1 VAARLGNLA
10 VPLDLAG
17 LLVEAG
23 AADPDAVERAL
34 ARQREVGG
42 ALDTALL
49 ELGVVDD
56 GTVALFLSRASGLP
70 PPPAGAVDPDP
81 RARRVFPARVAE
93 RHALAPFRLDG
104 QELSLLAAHPVD
116 LAALD
121 ELSFMLSLRLVPYV
135 AAEWRVRELQSRLYG
150 AALPERL
157 AAVAEGV
164 RRAAR
169 AAEAAPA
176 ATPAPVADPPPPETP
191 EFAVAAPAAEAAP
204 VNEPPPGGE
213 EATAAAAAA
222 DADAAFAIDEA
233 LEAASARDAAATAAP
248 AEPPRG
254 PFGVVPED
262 PLALALAQAG
272 EALDDAGADAS
283 GDGAPRWT
291 VEEAFA
297 ALGAARDRDEIVAVL
312 LRYARDFFDA
322 AALFAVAKDRVAGQD
337 ASGWPSA
344 RERCRA
350 VHVAVEAVALFRAAI
365 AAAGPYLGPVA
376 RDETSAQLLAA
387 LGRPWP
393 HTALVYPILLRDR
406 AVCVLYADNGDA
418 PVSPGRI
425 GDLLLV
431 LGAAGAAFER
441 VLRDAK
447 RARGAAAP
455 ASGESPSASAAP
467 PPRAAPPEAPPHDRV
482 MEPPLPH
489 PEADEAHVEWEAREP
504 GRLPAPPA
512 GPVLEVPEEAY
523 AVASAGEALGPAEPF
538 EAQRAVAAL
547 VASRRGSG
555 DRARAVARIVQHGP
569 EAAAALKGAF
579 PGPQDPGAEGR
590 PVAERGPV
598 LAAFAALGSVASP
611 YLIALLSDPD
621 PARRALAA
629 ELLGRAGDAA
639 ALLPLAEAVLDRDPA
654 AARAALAALAA
665 LRGHPEFHP
674 VLDRLR
680 GALLGGD
687 AERPA
692 QAARALARLGDAET
706 VPLLVEGLRGGPQL
720 AHACIEALE
729 VLTARRFGD
738 DAAAW
743 VAWWRAHRA
752 EGRAEW
758 LFSALADED
767 RDVRAAAAA
776 RLREAGPAPV
786 DYSPDLPAPAR
797 AQAARAWREWWAG
810 RGAPI

>member
-1 VAARLGNLA
+1 M
-10 VPLDLAG
+10 PLDLAG

-34 ARQREVGG
+34 VRQREAGG

-56 GTVALFLSRASGLP
+56 GTLALFLSRSSGLP

-135 AAEWRVRELQSRLYG
+135 APEWRVRELQSRLYG
-150 AALPERL
+150 GALPERL
-157 AAVAEGV
+157 AAVAEAV

-169 AAEAAPA
+169 AAEAAP
-176 ATPAPVADPPPPETP
+176 PAPSAPVEDAPPPATP
-191 EFAVAAPAAEAAP
+191 EFAVAAPA
-204 VNEPPPGGE
+204 GE
-213 EATAAAAAA
+213 EAPLREPAAAGEQAAAAATAHGA

-233 LEAASARDAAATAAP
+233 PEAAP
-248 AEPPRG
+248 AGDGAAPTASPESPRG

-262 PLALALAQAG
+262 PLTLALAQAG
-272 EALDDAGADAS
+272 EALGDADAQAS
-283 GDGAPRWT
+283 ADGPPRWT

-297 ALGAARDRDEIVAVL
+297 ALGTARDRDEVVAVL

-350 VHVAVEAVALFRAAI
+350 IHVAVEAVALFRSAI

-376 RDETSAQLLAA
+376 RDDANAQLLAA
-387 LGRPWP
+387 LERPWP

-406 AVCVLYADNGDA
+406 AVCVVYADNGDA

-447 RARGAAAP
+447 RARGSPAPPSDDGAPGSAAPAPRAAAP
-455 ASGESPSASAAP
+455 VDPAAP
-467 PPRAAPPEAPPHDRV
+467 ALPAL
-482 MEPPLPH
+482 EPPLPH
-489 PEADEAHVEWEAREP
+489 AEADEAHVEWEAREP
-504 GRLPAPPA
+504 GRLPAPPL
-512 GPVLEVPEEAY
+512 GPVLEAAEEAY
-523 AVASAGEALGPAEPF
+523 AVASAGEALGPAGPF
-538 EAQRAVAAL
+538 DPQRALAAL
-547 VASRRGSG
+547 VAARRGSA

-569 EAAAALKGAF
+569 EAAAVLKDAF

-590 PVAERGPV
+590 PVADRGPV
-598 LAAFAALGSVASP
+598 LAAFAALGRVASP

-621 PARRALAA
+621 AVRRALAA
-629 ELLGRAGDAA
+629 ELLGRAGDAS
-639 ALLPLAEAVLDRDPA
+639 ALLPLAESVLDRDPA

-665 LRGHPEFHP
+665 LRGHPEFRP

-680 GALLGGD
+680 RALLGGD

-692 QAARALARLGDAET
+692 QAARALARLGDAEA

-729 VLTARRFGD
+729 ALTARRFGD
-738 DAAAW
+738 DPAAW
-743 VAWWRAHRA
+743 IAWWRAHGA

-758 LFSALADED
+758 LFSALADDD

-797 AQAARAWREWWAG
+797 AEAARAWREWWAG

>member
-1 VAARLGNLA
+1 VPARLGNLA

-23 AADPDAVERAL
+23 AADAGAVERAL
-34 ARQREVGG
+34 ARQREAGG

-56 GTVALFLSRASGLP
+56 GTLALFLSRASGLP
-70 PPPAGAVDPDP
+70 PAPPGAVDPDP

-135 AAEWRVRELQSRLYG
+135 APEWRVRELQSRLYG
-150 AALPERL
+150 GAVPERL
-157 AAVAEGV
+157 AAVAEAA
-164 RRAAR
+164 RRAAH
-169 AAEAAPA
+169 AAVAAPA
-176 ATPAPVADPPPPETP
+176 TPPAAAADAPPPETP
-191 EFAVAAPAAEAAP
+191 DFAVAAPAAAGAP
-204 VNEPPPGGE
+204 ATEPGAGGE
-213 EATAAAAAA
+213 EATAAAE
-222 DADAAFAIDEA
+222 ADAAFAIDEA
-233 LEAASARDAAATAAP
+233 LEAAPARDGEAP
-248 AEPPRG
+248 ASSADPPRG

-262 PLALALAQAG
+262 PLAAALAQVG
-272 EALDDAGADAS
+272 EALGAEAS
-283 GDGAPRWT
+283 ADGPPRWT

-297 ALGAARDRDEIVAVL
+297 ALGGARDRDEVVAVL

-322 AALFAVAKDRVAGQD
+322 AALFAVARDRVSGQD

-350 VHVAVEAVALFRAAI
+350 IHLAVEAVALFRAAI
-365 AAAGPYLGPVA
+365 AAAGPYLGPVP
-376 RDETSAQLLAA
+376 RDDANERLLAA
-387 LGRPWP
+387 LDRPWP

-447 RARGAAAP
+447 RARGAPAP
-455 ASGESPSASAAP
+455 PSGEPPPAPAAP
-467 PPRAAPPEAPPHDRV
+467 PPPQIPAVGAPAREPAP
-482 MEPPLPH
+482 EPPLPRA
-489 PEADEAHVEWEAREP
+489 EADEAHVEWEAREP
-504 GRLPAPPA
+504 GRLPAPPP
-512 GPVLEVPEEAY
+512 GPAFDPAEEAY
-523 AVASAGEALGPAEPF
+523 AVASAAEALGPAEPF
-538 EAQRAVAAL
+538 EPQRALAAL
-547 VASRRGSG
+547 VQARRGSAE
-555 DRARAVARIVQHGP
+555 RARAIARLVQHGP
-569 EAAAALKGAF
+569 EAAAALKDAF
-579 PGPQDPGAEGR
+579 PGPQDPGAEER
-590 PVAERGPV
+590 PAADRGPV
-598 LAAFAALGSVASP
+598 LAAFAALGRVASP

-621 PARRALAA
+621 AVRRALAA

-665 LRGHPEFHP
+665 LRGHPEFRP

-680 GALLGGD
+680 RALLGGD
-687 AERPA
+687 AARAA
-692 QAARALARLGDAET
+692 QAARALARLGDAEA
-706 VPLLVEGLRGGPQL
+706 VPLLVEGLRAGPQL
-720 AHACIEALE
+720 ARACVEALE
-729 VLTARRFGD
+729 ALTARRFGD

-743 VAWWRAHRA
+743 IAWWRAHRA

-786 DYSPDLPAPAR
+786 GYSPDLPAPER

-810 RGAPI
+810 RGAAI